1 MKRDLELPLGFDRH
15 MLGMMRIEFWFDSQ
29 SILWISNWKWCLIGM
44 PGMPSAWNVP
54 FSIRFDVGS
63 SHGVDD
69 VDSSCV
75 ASRAQ
80 WCFLYSAPTQSV
92 IYNLHI
98 WVYLVYFSLS
108 LSLSVDY
115 VFRRQSFWLLFS
127 KSQSSSSKKPA
138 TLIQATW
145 KFQLP
150 TPVDANVAGK
160 FEWYWG
166 CSSHPQGLESLYW
179 LYKPLVSGW
188 RVYLDYMDMHK

>member
-1 MKRDLELPLGFDRH
+1 MLMTDDWWSAWASQLEMKGYLGTLLQVASWCLERSYLELGHKENPFMKRGSDLELPLGFEQH
-15 MLGMMRIEFWFDSQ
+15 ILGWEWWGIEFWFDSQ

-108 LSLSVDY
+108 LSLSL
-115 VFRRQSFWLLFS
+115 RWLCF
-127 KSQSSSSKKPA
+127 PA
-138 TLIQATW
+138 PEFLAALQ
-145 KFQLP
+145 
-150 TPVDANVAGK
+150 
-160 FEWYWG
+160 
-166 CSSHPQGLESLYW
+166 
-179 LYKPLVSGW
+179 
-188 RVYLDYMDMHK
+188 